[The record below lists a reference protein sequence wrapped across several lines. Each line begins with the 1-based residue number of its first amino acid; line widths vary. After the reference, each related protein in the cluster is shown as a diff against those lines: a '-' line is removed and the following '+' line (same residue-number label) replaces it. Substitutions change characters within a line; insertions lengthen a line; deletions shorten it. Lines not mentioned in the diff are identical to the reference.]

1 MDKVRRYFKAQN
13 IEFSFQRIMIQG
25 FGGMAQGLFASLLIG
40 TIIKTIGLFSPAA
53 YQEFFFKV
61 SEMTFHAQGAAMAVA
76 IGYSMQASAYII
88 FSLATVGLATN
99 MLGGG
104 AGPLAIYVISLIAIF
119 AGKLVS
125 KRTPIDMIVTPL
137 VTILVGVLFAN
148 LLAPPIAN
156 LASQL
161 GNLII
166 WATDLHPLWMGMMNS
181 LVMGIILTL
190 PISSAAMSASL
201 GLVGLAGGAAL
212 AGCCAHMVGFALC
225 SYKDNGYKGLVSIG
239 IGTSMLLFPNL
250 VKKPILWLPP
260 VLASL
265 ITGPIATV
273 LLRLEQNGT
282 PITSGMGTC
291 GLVGPIGLITGWLNP
306 SERALELG
314 LKATQVGIGKW
325 LSMIFI
331 CFLLPGMISLLCV
344 EVMRKK
350 GWVKEGDYL
359 LS

>member
-1 MDKVRRYFKAQN
+1 MEKFKQYLKAQN
-13 IEFSFQRIMIQG
+13 IEFTFQRIVIQG

-40 TIIKTIGLFSPAA
+40 TIIKTIGLFLPGP
-53 YQEFFFKV
+53 YQDFFLSV
-61 SEMTFHAQGAAMAVA
+61 SEMTFNAQGAAMAVA
-76 IGYSMQASAYII
+76 IGYSMQASPYII

-104 AGPLAIYVISLIAIF
+104 AGPLAIYVISLIAIL

-125 KRTPIDMIVTPL
+125 KKTPIDIIVTPL
-137 VTILVGVLFAN
+137 VTILIGVFFAN
-148 LLAPPIAN
+148 LLAPPIAS

-161 GNLII
+161 GNIII
-166 WATDLHPLWMGMMNS
+166 WATRLQPFWMGMMNS
-181 LVMGIILTL
+181 LVMGIILSL

-212 AGCCAHMVGFALC
+212 AGCCAHMVGFAIC
-225 SYKDNGYKGLVSIG
+225 SYKDNGYKGLVSVG

-265 ITGPIATV
+265 ITGPVATV
-273 LLRLEQNGT
+273 IFKLEQNGT

-291 GLVGPIGLITGWLNP
+291 GLVGPIGLISGWISP
-306 SERALELG
+306 SQRAVELG
-314 LKATQVGIGKW
+314 LKVAGLGFYQWV
-325 LSMIFI
+325 SMLLI
-331 CFLLPGMISLLCV
+331 CFILPAIISYICL

-359 LS
+359 LP